1 MLKELKAIILN
12 NKSVVA
18 LSAFFAFLF
27 ALGFLAGATIPNMK
41 YDAVYDYAVLL
52 EKENHKL
59 NKRVKSCNRE

>member
-12 NKSVVA
+12 GKSVTS
-18 LSAFFAFLF
+18 LSVFFVFLF

-52 EKENHKL
+52 EKENSKL
-59 NKRVKSCNRE
+59 NKKVKSCNRE